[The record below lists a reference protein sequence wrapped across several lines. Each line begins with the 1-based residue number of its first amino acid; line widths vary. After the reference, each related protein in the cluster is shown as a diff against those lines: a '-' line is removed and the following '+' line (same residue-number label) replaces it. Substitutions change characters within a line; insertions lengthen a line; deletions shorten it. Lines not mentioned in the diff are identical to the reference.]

1 MKFHPISSADEKS
14 KIYVA
19 AMVMLVVAYFAFPV
33 AMGLAY
39 AAMVFAFL
47 LGLASW
53 KIIRPNSELLKS
65 PLVLASVGLYLLIAI
80 GWMYSSASWDD
91 AKLHFS
97 KYAKLILIPVFFLL
111 LQNFRWRKSC
121 VAAFMGS
128 MAFILLSVYA
138 NVFCQLPW
146 SKTQNLGWGQDH
158 TVIGDYIT
166 QNIMMAFFTVLVL
179 EKAVSVQSRGYQLF
193 LGAVALA
200 AVVAV
205 TQLSNGRT
213 GYVLLLVVLGMYAL
227 MWARG
232 AKQWLAIGAI
242 ACAVAASLATSDKV
256 HQRLEEAITEARNS
270 DAMEITSIG
279 GRINF
284 WKNTLEM
291 TLEKPITG
299 WGTGEY
305 HAQWCVHVTKEGW
318 CEFGRWHPHNQYLFF
333 WMEHGILGLALFI
346 VLVLSPIWMTR
357 QMPASSRRMA
367 WCFSALFAVNSLI
380 NAPLWSSR
388 ESHFFVL
395 MLCLVCAGIS
405 FQREHDKDMLQ
416 RA

>member
-1 MKFHPISSADEKS
+1 MTSTPSGSRVLHWALIS
-14 KIYVA
+14 
-19 AMVMLVVAYFAFPV
+19 LVLAYLAFPV

-39 AAMVFAFL
+39 VAMVMAFV

-53 KIIRPNSELLKS
+53 KSIHINSAELKS
-65 PLVLASVGLYLLIAI
+65 PLIFSALSLYLLIVV
-80 GWMYSSASWDD
+80 GVGYSQAPWEDISIH
-91 AKLHFS
+91 LT
-97 KYAKLILIPVFFLL
+97 KYAKLVLIPVIFLL
-111 LQNFRWRKSC
+111 LQFDKWKQHSLY
-121 VAAFMGS
+121 AFMLAMS
-128 MAFILLSVYA
+128 FILVSAYA
-138 NVFCQLPW
+138 NVFWQLPW

-166 QNIMMAFFTVLVL
+166 QNIMMTFFAMLLL
-179 EKAVSVQSRGYQLF
+179 EKAVSAQGWLHKLF
-193 LGAVALA
+193 FSIMTLA
-200 AVVAV
+200 AIVVV

-213 GYVLLLVVLGMYAL
+213 GYVLLVVAFGMYAL

-232 AKQWLAIGAI
+232 VKQWLAIGAI
-242 ACAVAASLATSDKV
+242 ACAVAASLATSEKV
-256 HQRLEEAITEARNS
+256 HQRVEQAISEARNS
-270 DAMEITSIG
+270 EAMEITSIG

-291 TLEKPITG
+291 ALEKPITG

-305 HAQWCVHVTKEGW
+305 HSQWCAHVTQDGW
-318 CEFGRWHPHNQYLFF
+318 CQFGRWHPHNQYLFF

-346 VLVLSPIWMTR
+346 ALVASPIWMTR
-357 QMPASSRRMA
+357 KMPDPQRRLA

-380 NAPLWSSR
+380 NASLWSSR

-405 FQREHDKDMLQ
+405 FQREQDKDMLP

>member
-1 MKFHPISSADEKS
+1 MTSTPPDSRLLHLAFIS
-14 KIYVA
+14 
-19 AMVMLVVAYFAFPV
+19 LVLAYFAFPV

-39 AAMVFAFL
+39 IAMVMAFFG
-47 LGLASW
+47 GLANW
-53 KIIRPNSELLKS
+53 KSIHIKSVDFKTPLIFSALL
-65 PLVLASVGLYLLIAI
+65 LYLLIVV
-80 GWMYSSASWDD
+80 GVGYSQAPWEDISIH
-91 AKLHFS
+91 LT
-97 KYAKLILIPVFFLL
+97 KYAKLVLIPVFFLL
-111 LQNFRWRKSC
+111 LRFDRWKQRSLY
-121 VAAFMGS
+121 AFMLAMS
-128 MAFILLSVYA
+128 FILVSAYA
-138 NVFCQLPW
+138 NVFWQLPW

-166 QNIMMAFFTVLVL
+166 QNIMMTFFSMLLL
-179 EKAVSVQSRGYQLF
+179 EKAVSAQGWAHKLF
-193 LGAVALA
+193 FSIMTLA
-200 AVVAV
+200 AIVVV
-205 TQLSNGRT
+205 TQLSSGRT
-213 GYVLLLVVLGMYAL
+213 GYVLLVVAFGMYAL

-232 AKQWLAIGAI
+232 VKQWLAIGVI
-242 ACAVAASLATSDKV
+242 ACAVAASLATSEKV
-256 HQRLEEAITEARNS
+256 HQRVEQAISEAQNS

-291 TLEKPITG
+291 AMEKPIMG

-305 HAQWCVHVTKEGW
+305 HSQWCAHVPEEGW
-318 CEFGRWHPHNQYLFF
+318 CQFGRWHPHNQYLFF

-346 VLVLSPIWMTR
+346 VLVASPIWMTR
-357 QMPASSRRMA
+357 KMPDPQRRLA

-380 NAPLWSSR
+380 NASLWSSR

-405 FQREHDKDMLQ
+405 FQREQDKDMLQ